1 METPDPNQPQTD
13 LQAQP
18 EKAPVL
24 EHVPLQEPI
33 RRGTQVIASIDVR
46 KPKAKELRGLTL
58 QAIQQGEVNTMIAL
72 IPRITVPPLLPHEV
86 EEMDPADLLSLG
98 GAISG
103 FFYTSADKEM
113 LAKVLGQIE
122 QETPNS

>member
-1 METPDPNQPQTD
+1 MEKPETNQPPTEPQT
-13 LQAQP
+13 
-18 EKAPVL
+18 EKLPVT

-33 RRGTQVIASIDVR
+33 RRGAQVIASVDVR
-46 KPKAKELRGLTL
+46 KPKAKDLRGLTL

-72 IPRITVPPLLPHEV
+72 IPRITVPPLLAHEV

-103 FFYTSADKEM
+103 FFYTAADREM

-122 QETPNS
+122 QETPKS

>member
-1 METPDPNQPQTD
+1 MAPENAPATET
-13 LQAQP
+13 
-18 EKAPVL
+18 
-24 EHVPLQEPI
+24 VPLQEPI
-33 RRGTQVIASIDVR
+33 RRGTQLITSVDVR
-46 KPKAKELRGLTL
+46 KPKAKDLRGLTL

-72 IPRITVPPLLPHEV
+72 IPRITIPPLLPHEV
-86 EEMDPADLLSLG
+86 EDMDPADLLSLG

-103 FFYTSADKEM
+103 FFYTAADKAM